1 MIHFIG
7 GMILF
12 IVGILAG
19 YLFCCLDFLSRY
31 DELKQENKFLKEE
44 LKKDIYEYEVKYGE
58 SIRFRFN

>member
-1 MIHFIG
+1 MLLLLGKGEAMILFIG

-44 LKKDIYEYEVKYGE
+44 LKKKYMNT
-58 SIRFRFN
+58 R

>member
-44 LKKDIYEYEVKYGE
+44 LKKKYVNT
-58 SIRFRFN
+58 R